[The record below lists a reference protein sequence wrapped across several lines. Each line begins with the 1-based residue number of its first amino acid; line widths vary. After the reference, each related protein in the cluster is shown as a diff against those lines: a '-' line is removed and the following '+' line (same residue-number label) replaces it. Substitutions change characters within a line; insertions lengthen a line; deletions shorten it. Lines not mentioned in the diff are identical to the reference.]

1 MKYHKA
7 VRLLDLF
14 TKEFCRDK
22 SVTDDLMFRCDECP
36 FEVEG
41 GICLVKEFKCKFYP
55 EYKEFGSMGD
65 L

>member
-1 MKYHKA
+1 MNYHEA

-22 SVTDDLMFRCDECP
+22 SVTDDLMFRCNECP
-36 FEVEG
+36 FEVED
-41 GICLVKEFKCKFYP
+41 GICLVKTFKRKFCP
-55 EYKEFGSMGD
+55 DYKDFGSMGD

>member
-1 MKYHKA
+1 MNYNEA

-22 SVTDDLMFRCDECP
+22 SVTDDLVFRCGKCP
-36 FEVEG
+36 FKVEDD
-41 GICLVKEFKCKFYP
+41 ICLVKAFKCKFCP
-55 EYKEFGSMGD
+55 DYKDFGSMGD